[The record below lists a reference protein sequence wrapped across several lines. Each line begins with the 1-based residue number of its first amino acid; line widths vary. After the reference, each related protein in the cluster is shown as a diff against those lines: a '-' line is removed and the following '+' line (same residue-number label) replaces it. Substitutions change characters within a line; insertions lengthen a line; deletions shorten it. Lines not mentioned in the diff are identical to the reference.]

1 MLIIH
6 TADLHIGAFS
16 NRPLRFANVDAFE
29 EIANFTIDNGIKYLV
44 VAGDFFERPRIES
57 YELLRRIYRI
67 LRVLR
72 DNGVFTVSV
81 PGSHDASIRR
91 ADLLTLLGEAG
102 LVNIPYYEEMN
113 GKLVLYPLEHGDFV
127 FYGLPGL
134 KNNMEIDYLRGHK
147 VLFKDIEKYRD
158 KKIVLAAHTSVRFAG
173 YDPSVYSYRYGKS
186 VIADE
191 EVLQAIPETISYVAL
206 GHIHFPTPL
215 FDEAELNIAYPGS
228 PVGRDA
234 SDLYETFLL
243 RKKHSRDRRL
253 LLVDLSGEKPVA
265 KSIWRSFNVVIEY
278 YKDYYKGYD
287 KLLSEVKKILKDMS
301 EGYRVL
307 ILELDGLKPEEK
319 NKIMQSLREYEINY
333 KTLIHLRAPTRSELS
348 EALSIDLSDVADIEE
363 IEKTAVAEAVKK
375 LGLRVEPEKIL
386 ELISILGERKPEDA
400 RKDEFYEALF
410 IRIKPLLEEI
420 LGVSEQ
426 K

>member
-1 MLIIH
+1 MLIVH

-16 NRPLRFANVDAFE
+16 GRPLRFANVDAFE
-29 EIANFTIDNGIKYLV
+29 EIANFVIENDIKYLI

-91 ADLLTLLGEAG
+91 ADLLSLLGEAG
-102 LVNIPYYEEMN
+102 LVHIPYYEENN
-113 GKLVLYPLEHGDFV
+113 GRLVLYPLEQGDFV

-134 KNNMEIDYLRGHK
+134 KNNMEIEYLRGHK
-147 VLFKDIEKYRD
+147 VIFKDIDKYNG
-158 KKIVLAAHTSVRFAG
+158 KKIILVAHTSVKFAG

-191 EVLQAIPETISYVAL
+191 EVLQAIPDKVDYVAL

-228 PVGRDA
+228 PIGRDA
-234 SDLYETFLL
+234 SDLYETLLL
-243 RKKHSRDRRL
+243 RKEHKKDRRF
-253 LLVDLSGEKPVA
+253 LVLDLSGDKPVA
-265 KSIWRSFNVVIEY
+265 NSIWSSFNVVVEH
-278 YKDYYKGYD
+278 YKDYYKGYES
-287 KLLSEVKKILKDMS
+287 LVTEIRRIIREMS
-301 EGYRVL
+301 DGYRVL
-307 ILELDGLKPEEK
+307 ILDIEGLKPEDK
-319 NKIMQSLREYEINY
+319 NKLLQTLREYEASY
-333 KTLIHLRAPTRSELS
+333 KILIHLRTSVINIIG
-348 EALSIDLSDVADIEE
+348 EALSIDLSDVMDIEE
-363 IEKTAVAEAVKK
+363 IEKTAVAEAIKK
-375 LGLRVEPEKIL
+375 LGLRIEPEKIL
-386 ELISILGERKPEDA
+386 ELISILGEKRPEDA

-420 LGVSEQ
+420 LHVSEQ
-426 K
+426 R

>member
-1 MLIIH
+1 MLIVH

-16 NRPLRFANVDAFE
+16 GRPLRFANVDAFE
-29 EIANFTIDNGIKYLV
+29 EIADFVIENGIKYFV

-102 LVNIPYYEEMN
+102 LVHIPYYEEMN
-113 GKLVLYPLEHGDFV
+113 GKLVLYTLEHGDFV

-147 VLFKDIEKYRD
+147 VVFRDIDKYSG
-158 KKIVLAAHTSVRFAG
+158 KKIILVAHTSVKFAG

-191 EVLQAIPETISYVAL
+191 EVLQAIPDKIDYVAL

-228 PVGRDA
+228 PIGRDA
-234 SDLYETFLL
+234 SDLYETLLL
-243 RKKHSRDRRL
+243 RKEHGKDRRF
-253 LLVDLSGEKPVA
+253 LVLDLSGDKPVA
-265 KSIWRSFNVVIEY
+265 KSIWRSFNVVVEH
-278 YKDYYKGYD
+278 YKDYYKGYES
-287 KLLSEVKKILKDMS
+287 LISEVRKIIRDMG

-307 ILELDGLKPEEK
+307 ILDIEGLKPEDK
-319 NKIMQSLREYEINY
+319 NKVLQTLREYEVSY
-333 KTLIHLRAPTRSELS
+333 KTLIHLRSSTRNIVS
-348 EALSIDLSDVADIEE
+348 EALSIDLSDVTDIEE
-363 IEKTAVAEAVKK
+363 IEKTAVAEAIKK
-375 LGLRVEPEKIL
+375 LGLKIEPEKIL

-410 IRIKPLLEEI
+410 KRIKPLLEEI
-420 LGVSEQ
+420 LGVTEQ
-426 K
+426 R